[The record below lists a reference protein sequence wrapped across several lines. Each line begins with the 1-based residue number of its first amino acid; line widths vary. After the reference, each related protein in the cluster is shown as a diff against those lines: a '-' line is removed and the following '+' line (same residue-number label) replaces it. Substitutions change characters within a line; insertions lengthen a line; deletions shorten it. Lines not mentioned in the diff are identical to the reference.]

1 MIYDEISHT
10 IGNTPLLRLRKISPP
25 DGALI
30 AGKLEFFNPSSS
42 VKDRIAKH
50 MIDCAE
56 SRGTLKKG
64 GVIIEP
70 TSGNTGIGL
79 AMIAASRGYK
89 LIVTMPESMSIERRN
104 IIEHFGAE
112 IVLTPAE
119 KGMNGAVEKA
129 LELLEK
135 NPGAFMP
142 RQFENPDNPEI
153 HESTTAEE
161 IWKDTAGS
169 VDIFVA
175 GVGTGGTITGV
186 GRVFKKRK
194 KTVQVIAV
202 EPASSAVISGHPAG
216 KHEIQ
221 GIGAGFIPKN
231 FDKSVVDEIITV
243 SNDDAIVM
251 AKRLAVEEGIFCG
264 ISSGANVH
272 ASLQTAQRPEN
283 AGKLIVTI
291 ICDTAE
297 RYLTTRLF
305 DKIRKNYEKK
315 QTQ

>member
-1 MIYDEISHT
+1 MIYDEISQT
-10 IGNTPLLRLRKISPP
+10 VGNTPLLRLGKISPP
-25 DGALI
+25 GGAVI
-30 AGKLEFFNPSSS
+30 TGKLEFFNPGSS
-42 VKDRIAKH
+42 VKDRIAKN
-50 MIDCAE
+50 MIDRAE
-56 SRGTLKKG
+56 SRGSLKKG

-104 IIEHFGAE
+104 ILEHFGAE

-119 KGMNGAVEKA
+119 KGMNGAIEKA
-129 LELLEK
+129 LELLET
-135 NPGAFMP
+135 NHGAFMP

-153 HESTTAEE
+153 HQLTTAEE

-194 KTVQVIAV
+194 KTVRIIAV
-202 EPASSAVISGHPAG
+202 EPAASAVLSGLPAG

-243 SNDDAIVM
+243 SNDDAVVM
-251 AKRLAVEEGIFCG
+251 AKRLAVEEGVFCG

-305 DKIRKNYEKK
+305 DKIIKK
-315 QTQ
+315 